1 MGLGPLL
8 PRPEHEPEQLGKP
21 AVAPGARLSLH
32 RWGCSTGHYQAL
44 TYIEVISLARD
55 ALMDCAEEFPEAA
68 RRIRAACV
76 RILMAKLLTKHL
88 RSVLAP
94 QNARRSMSVINRL
107 SLEDQMTSAG
117 ERKLQRARATSV
129 SASADD
135 AALNEVVRSA
145 VSSAL
150 REALPEGSLQAL
162 SAELAS
168 LRAALAS
175 QSKRASND
183 VPLPADRPERGVV
196 GTGRQGRRPSP
207 LQLSS
212 AGHHFAT
219 PADVDPMGC

>member
-1 MGLGPLL
+1 
-8 PRPEHEPEQLGKP
+8 
-21 AVAPGARLSLH
+21 
-32 RWGCSTGHYQAL
+32 
-44 TYIEVISLARD
+44 
-55 ALMDCAEEFPEAA
+55 MDCAEEFPEAA

-117 ERKLQRARATSV
+117 ERKLQRTTSV

-135 AALNEVVRSA
+135 AELNEVVRSA

-150 REALPEGSLQAL
+150 REALPEGSLQAI

-168 LRAALAS
+168 LRAALTEAS
-175 QSKRASND
+175 PGRRASLL
-183 VPLPADRPERGVV
+183 VSPPVELPDRRSN
-196 GTGRQGRRPSP
+196 RPSGTDGSVQFAAE
-207 LQLSS
+207 QL
-212 AGHHFAT
+212 A
-219 PADVDPMGC
+219 C

>member
-1 MGLGPLL
+1 M
-8 PRPEHEPEQLGKP
+8 
-21 AVAPGARLSLH
+21 APGARLSPH
-32 RWGCSTGHYQAL
+32 RWGCSTGHHQAL

-150 REALPEGSLQAL
+150 REALPEGSLQAI

-168 LRAALAS
+168 LRAALTEAS
-175 QSKRASND
+175 PSRRASLL
-183 VPLPADRPERGVV
+183 VPPPVELPDRRSN
-196 GTGRQGRRPSP
+196 RPSGTDGSVQFAAE
-207 LQLSS
+207 QL
-212 AGHHFAT
+212 A
-219 PADVDPMGC
+219 C